1 MAHSTSSSSA
11 LSSRSSSSRGS
22 PGFKVYGSVFKVS
35 SRYQF
40 LNPLGKGS
48 YGVVCAAKDRETGQC
63 VAIKK
68 VTPMAKRTTDA
79 KHTLR
84 EVLLLE
90 HLGKHPNVISIH
102 NLSANIKDDELYIVM
117 DLMDTDMHRVIQSS
131 QPLSDAHAKY
141 FLHQLLRGV
150 KYLHDN
156 GVLHRD
162 LKPGNLLLS
171 KTCQLKIADFGLAR
185 KIPRGF
191 GASTTT
197 LERPRS
203 APAASSKTKVL
214 DRAPMTEHV
223 VTRWYRA
230 PELMLQPDGLYDQSV
245 DMWSVGCIFAE
256 ILGRKALFPGK
267 NFLHQLT
274 LIFDVIGAPSPE
286 ATIRIQSSQAQRFIN
301 SLGKKPK
308 VPFRTL
314 FPKATDA
321 AVDLLDRMLEFDPTK
336 RISAQEALA
345 HPYMQDIERKY
356 RSRGGVDP
364 PPCMRADFSFD
375 LKNLSKMELRALIVK
390 EVDNHRKSILARTN
404 STESIASDTGENR
417 ERGTMEKPRSVLTP
431 SVIPSATPP
440 ANSSGSGARMSKI
453 HATLRQAQEQSREHE
468 RKTTSEQH
476 TSVVT
481 FGSNRQRIRTTSKPP
496 VPKQQEANICV
507 SNQHD
512 NVRVVA
518 AQATLLSDSLASRVS
533 PPPEEVETK
542 LAASIEDVSTQSRES
557 TAISEPK
564 RYARTSLSARS
575 YTNAS
580 KPSPLA
586 TVLYNGGSLPE
597 ASDALATC
605 MALTKRSK
613 ALIASLASS
622 SGTSASFH
630 HSQAWQTNQSK
641 NPEHSAS
648 SSSSSSASSHD
659 SKVCTGISRSNRPG
673 SAFLTK
679 TIKKKPEE
687 SVSASIA
694 VGRPRRVSS
703 AGPTR
708 SKLRV
713 LPGNGSH
720 TARNSSA
727 TNAYVGSINSLIR
740 AQRSNNGQSLADSA
754 NSMLANMRPNKQQE
768 PFDSREEYEP
778 STSGKYLKTQRST
791 SKLPGADPMEKK
803 NPAKKLTVP
812 KSPKFSVMS
821 WQKKN
826 ETRAG
831 YTSSMLR

>member
-622 SGTSASFH
+622 SG
-630 HSQAWQTNQSK
+630 
-641 NPEHSAS
+641 
-648 SSSSSSASSHD
+648 
-659 SKVCTGISRSNRPG
+659 KVHRKQHGMSPCDNVKW
-673 SAFLTK
+673 ADN
-679 TIKKKPEE
+679 E
-687 SVSASIA
+687 
-694 VGRPRRVSS
+694 
-703 AGPTR
+703 
-708 SKLRV
+708 
-713 LPGNGSH
+713 
-720 TARNSSA
+720 
-727 TNAYVGSINSLIR
+727 R
-740 AQRSNNGQSLADSA
+740 ADI
-754 NSMLANMRPNKQQE
+754 
-768 PFDSREEYEP
+768 
-778 STSGKYLKTQRST
+778 
-791 SKLPGADPMEKK
+791 
-803 NPAKKLTVP
+803 
-812 KSPKFSVMS
+812 
-821 WQKKN
+821 
-826 ETRAG
+826 
-831 YTSSMLR
+831 

>member
-1 MAHSTSSSSA
+1 MAYSTSSSST
-11 LSSRSSSSRGS
+11 LSSRSSSSS
-22 PGFKVYGSVFKVS
+22 SSTGFKVYGSVFKVS

-68 VTPMAKRTTDA
+68 VTPMTKRTTDA

-84 EVLLLE
+84 EVLLLQ

-191 GASTTT
+191 GATTT
-197 LERPRS
+197 NLERPRS
-203 APAASSKTKVL
+203 APAASSKAKVP

-286 ATIRIQSSQAQRFIN
+286 ATMRIQSSQAQRFLK
-301 SLGKKPK
+301 SLGKKSK

-356 RSRGGVDP
+356 RNRGGVDP

-375 LKNLSKMELRALIVK
+375 LKNLSKMDLRALIVK
-390 EVDNHRKSILARTN
+390 EVDNHRKSTLTRTN
-404 STESIASDTGENR
+404 STGSIATDIGENR
-417 ERGTMEKPRSVLTP
+417 ERDTVEKPRSVLT
-431 SVIPSATPP
+431 SSAIPTPT
-440 ANSSGSGARMSKI
+440 ASTSSSGSSARTSKI
-453 HATLRQAQEQSREHE
+453 HATLRQAQEQSQQQE
-468 RKTTSEQH
+468 RKEQQQANI
-476 TSVVT
+476 VT

-496 VPKQQEANICV
+496 VPKQEADTSG
-507 SNQHD
+507 SNQQEH
-512 NVRVVA
+512 VRVVA
-518 AQATLLSDSLASRVS
+518 AQATLLSDSLSSRVS
-533 PPPEEVETK
+533 PPEEIK
-542 LAASIEDVSTQSRES
+542 PAASVEDVPFRKPTEES
-557 TAISEPK
+557 KS
-564 RYARTSLSARS
+564 YARTSLSARLAH
-575 YTNAS
+575 TS

-586 TVLYNGGSLPE
+586 TLLYNGGSVP
-597 ASDALATC
+597 ASSGSDALATC

-613 ALIASLASS
+613 ALIASLS
-622 SGTSASFH
+622 SGTSTSVH
-630 HSQAWQTNQSK
+630 HSQAWQTKSR
-641 NPEHSAS
+641 NPEHSLS
-648 SSSSSSASSHD
+648 SSSSPATSSPPRHD
-659 SKVCTGISRSNRPG
+659 SSVCTAISRSNRPG

-679 TIKKKPEE
+679 VTKKQSEDT
-687 SVSASIA
+687 VVASIA
-694 VGRPRRVSS
+694 VRRPRRVSS

-708 SKLRV
+708 SKPRG
-713 LPGNGSH
+713 PSGNGSR
-720 TARNSSA
+720 TARNASS

-754 NSMLANMRPNKQQE
+754 DNMLASMRQSKQLD
-768 PFDSREEYEP
+768 PFDSRDENEQ
-778 STSGKYLKTQRST
+778 SVSGNLLKTQRST
-791 SKLPGADPMEKK
+791 SKLPGVGPLEKK
-803 NPAKKLTVP
+803 SSARKLTVP

-826 ETRAG
+826 EGRPR
-831 YTSSMLR
+831 YTSGMLR

>member
-679 TIKKKPEE
+679 TIKKPEE

>member
-84 EVLLLE
+84 EVLLLQ

-286 ATIRIQSSQAQRFIN
+286 ATIRFQSSQAQRFIN
-301 SLGKKPK
+301 SLGEKPK

-417 ERGTMEKPRSVLTP
+417 ERGTMEKLRSVFTP

-542 LAASIEDVSTQSRES
+542 PAASIEDVSTQSRES

-630 HSQAWQTNQSK
+630 HSQAWQTNQSR

-708 SKLRV
+708 SKPRV

-727 TNAYVGSINSLIR
+727 TKAYVGSINSLIR

-826 ETRAG
+826 EARAG

>member
-1 MAHSTSSSSA
+1 MPETEFYLHRFCGTHDPANCVFVIVLNKTVS
-11 LSSRSSSSRGS
+11 SSRSI
-22 PGFKVYGSVFKVS
+22 PSVAHGTFHV
-35 SRYQF
+35 F
-40 LNPLGKGS
+40 N
-48 YGVVCAAKDRETGQC
+48 AAKDRETGQC

-84 EVLLLE
+84 EVLLLSISASTQTYE
-90 HLGKHPNVISIH
+90 YVISIH

-117 DLMDTDMHRVIQSS
+117 DLMDTDMHR
-131 QPLSDAHAKY
+131 
-141 FLHQLLRGV
+141 
-150 KYLHDN
+150 
-156 GVLHRD
+156 
-162 LKPGNLLLS
+162 
-171 KTCQLKIADFGLAR
+171 
-185 KIPRGF
+185 
-191 GASTTT
+191 
-197 LERPRS
+197 RPRS

-230 PELMLQPDGLYDQSV
+230 PELMLQPDGLYDQASICEFT
-245 DMWSVGCIFAE
+245 S
-256 ILGRKALFPGK
+256 
-267 NFLHQLT
+267 
-274 LIFDVIGAPSPE
+274 
-286 ATIRIQSSQAQRFIN
+286 ATIHKFPREETQSSI
-301 SLGKKPK
+301 SD
-308 VPFRTL
+308 T

-375 LKNLSKMELRALIVK
+375 LKNLSKLELRALIVK

-542 LAASIEDVSTQSRES
+542 LQQVLKTCLPSRES
-557 TAISEPK
+557 PQQYQSQRDMLEQQA
-564 RYARTSLSARS
+564 
-575 YTNAS
+575 
-580 KPSPLA
+580 KP
-586 TVLYNGGSLPE
+586 TCNCVYNGGSLPE

-641 NPEHSAS
+641 TPSIQPLRRL
-648 SSSSSSASSHD
+648 
-659 SKVCTGISRSNRPG
+659 VRRLL
-673 SAFLTK
+673 LT
-679 TIKKKPEE
+679 TLAPPDQ
-687 SVSASIA
+687 S
-694 VGRPRRVSS
+694 PC
-703 AGPTR
+703 
-708 SKLRV
+708 
-713 LPGNGSH
+713 
-720 TARNSSA
+720 TARKWVSYGQKFKRNQRLRS
-727 TNAYVGSINSLIR
+727 SINSLIR

-826 ETRAG
+826 ELELAIRLLAG
-831 YTSSMLR
+831 EANTFRTVVGNLQLTTCTNGRMTEHFTFQVPRTLMIGDHATNSSSQQPV